1 MDSFFDLSSLWPDF
15 QVLFTNGVNTG
26 QGLSA
31 AVVAIMIAIV
41 IVAVTISLYKWVIS
55 NKQIS
60 FYFRLIQGVTVDD
73 LAEKRRDIRN
83 RALENTRCG
92 YLWREFDES
101 LVFDQKRDRLC
112 NTLDAAHFFNTHTI
126 SRGLT
131 ENRLIA
137 AVPGFLTAIGVI
149 GTFVGL
155 QLGLSSL
162 GHLDPATAKADE
174 LTTGIFGMI
183 GGASIAFM
191 TSVWGVVFSL
201 LFNFFEKL
209 LERHIRNRISKLQN
223 DIDYLYPR
231 LTAEQSLSN
240 IEDYSR
246 QSKESLAELDEKI
259 GGKLQEAMREA
270 SGAISQSVADSLE
283 RVLGPAIAQLV
294 DNANSGSQ
302 EALKSLLD
310 RFMAGVGDAGNS
322 QREMLNRAAEDMS
335 NVSGSLTKGLE
346 SFTQKLEGQIGDI
359 AKTNADVMESVKTA
373 LSGQIA
379 DQQSREVAR
388 QKILHDQLKSFQTS
402 QESISDSI
410 SGVLQSQK
418 AQSDD
423 LASSMSNLIDRL
435 EALSGSHESA
445 TQAMQSASSEMR
457 SSANQLGLL
466 SANLK
471 DTLTDLANKL
481 NDAINNAE
489 QLTSNNESVAESL
502 GVVGMELKSAGET
515 MKSASESLNS
525 AAQTADSGLSSV
537 NRHFND
543 LGESLKQHIEQV
555 EAQVANLLS
564 EYSQR
569 VQNQTS
575 DRMDHWNVQTNSYV
589 TAMTDAINLLSGVVD
604 DIEGKVSSRSE
615 ARLS

>member
-1 MDSFFDLSSLWPDF
+1 MDSFFDISSLWPNF
-15 QVLFTNGVNTG
+15 QILFTQGVSSG

-31 AVVAIMIAIV
+31 AVVAIMIVIV
-41 IVAVTISLYKWVIS
+41 IVAVTISAYKWITS

-73 LAEKRRDIRN
+73 LAEKRRDIKN

-101 LVFDQKRDRLC
+101 LVFDQKRSRLC
-112 NTLDAAHFFNTHTI
+112 NTLDSAHFFNTHTI

-162 GHLDPATAKADE
+162 GHLDPAAAKADE
-174 LTTGIFGMI
+174 LTSGIFGMI
-183 GGASIAFM
+183 AGASIAFM
-191 TSVWGVVFSL
+191 TSVWGVIFSL

-246 QSKESLAELDEKI
+246 QSQESLSELDEKI
-259 GGKLQEAMREA
+259 GGKLQETMREA

-283 RVLGPAIAQLV
+283 RVLSPAIAQLV

-302 EALKSLLD
+302 DALKSLLD
-310 RFMAGVGDAGNS
+310 RFMEGVGNAGNT
-322 QREMLNRAAEDMS
+322 QRDMLNRATEDMS
-335 NVSGSLTKGLE
+335 KVSGSLTEGLE
-346 SFTQKLEGQIGDI
+346 SFTNKLEDRIGDI
-359 AKTNADVMESVKTA
+359 AKTNAEVMESVKTA
-373 LSGQIA
+373 LSGQIE
-379 DQQSREVAR
+379 QQQGREVAR
-388 QKILHDQLKSFQTS
+388 QRILHDQLKTFQTS
-402 QESISDSI
+402 QESISNSI

-423 LASSMSNLIDRL
+423 LASSMSNLIDRF
-435 EALSGSHESA
+435 EGLSDSHESA
-445 TQAMQSASSEMR
+445 TQAMQLASSEMK
-457 SSANQLGLL
+457 SSANQLGML
-466 SANLK
+466 SVNLK
-471 DTLTDLANKL
+471 NTLTELAQKL
-481 NDAINNAE
+481 NDAINNVE
-489 QLTSNNESVAESL
+489 RLTSNNESVVESL
-502 GVVGMELKSAGET
+502 SVVGMELKTSGDSIR
-515 MKSASESLNS
+515 SASESLNL
-525 AAQTADSGLSSV
+525 AAQTAESGLNAV
-537 NRHFND
+537 NSHFND

-555 EAQVANLLS
+555 EVKVAELLN
-564 EYSQR
+564 EYSLR

-575 DRMDHWNVQTNSYV
+575 DRMNHWNEQTNSYV
-589 TAMTDAINLLSGVVD
+589 SAMSDAINLLSGVVD
-604 DIEGKVSSRSE
+604 EIEGKVSPRSE